1 MAEKSKA
8 ELRAQIQILKAKVQS
23 NTLARSIEALAK
35 WGGISACAFFG
46 YKAIEA
52 LAGKTTWTDIKFMV
66 DGCSIDCKWAL
77 IAGGISLLVGVL
89 CAVIGIVY
97 GTWQKRLRGDLIK
110 EKSAR
115 ITELEKNLDKS
126 RSTSGLSP
134 TGQTTEGR

>member
-8 ELRAQIQILKAKVQS
+8 ELKAQIQILKARVQS

-35 WGGISACAFFG
+35 WGGISAISCFS

-52 LAGKTTWTDIKFMV
+52 LAGKGTWADSNLMV

-77 IAGGISLLVGVL
+77 TAGGILTLIGVI
-89 CAVIGIVY
+89 CAIIGLVY
-97 GTWQKRLRGDLIK
+97 GSWQKRLKGDLIK
-110 EKSAR
+110 EKAAR
-115 ITELEKNLDKS
+115 ITELERLLDGR
-126 RSTSGLSP
+126 RSSSGLSS